1 MQAELLFS
9 LIFNLDHRIFRG
21 SRLSSTGDKN
31 QPTCEYKMATDGVG
45 LSVAHVRDKTLF
57 QSRIYE
63 SKKNIRSSILPYVNN
78 PMPILFEGDNIEKL
92 SASYSLHLYI
102 YSVNYN

>member
-1 MQAELLFS
+1 MQEELLFS

-63 SKKNIRSSILPYVNN
+63 TNKKIRSSILPYVDN
-78 PMPILFEGDNIEKL
+78 PMPILFERDNIAEV
-92 SASYSLHLYI
+92 SASFFTFTYI
-102 YSVNYN
+102 V